1 MQGANHLKKIE
12 HQLPEMKTKVPG
24 LITII
29 ILSTAWNR
37 FYGSVSQKQE
47 NNQKEDIQKFILE
60 GLPFFLRSP

>member
-1 MQGANHLKKIE
+1 MQGSNYLKKIE
-12 HQLPEMKTKVPG
+12 HQFPEMKTKVPG

-29 ILSTAWNR
+29 ILSTSWNR

-47 NNQKEDIQKFILE
+47 NNQKEDIKKFILE